1 MHLRALLT
9 LAACCHLAMPGI
21 VLASETVPQPP
32 STPAVAEPSDE
43 LFWAGGF
50 DQAVAMARATG
61 RPIFLQYFTLV
72 DERSE
77 TYSGD
82 RTVC

>member
-1 MHLRALLT
+1 MFARALPPIAAGWVIT
-9 LAACCHLAMPGI
+9 LAVAPQAPGQN
-21 VLASETVPQPP
+21 PQQPP
-32 STPAVAEPSDE
+32 DPAVAEPSDE

-72 DERSE
+72 DERSA